1 MAASEERVALAGN
14 EAAALAMKQISP
26 DVVAAYPI
34 TPQTELMQGFAQ
46 YVADRDVETEMI
58 LVESEHSAMS
68 AVIGASASGVRAMTA
83 TSANGLALM
92 WEMLFIAAGYRLP
105 IVMELVSRSLGGP
118 INIHC
123 DHSDAMGARETGWIQ
138 LFSENAQEVYDNT
151 VMAVRIAEHEDVKTP
166 VMVVQDG
173 FITSHTTQVLLTLPD
188 DAVKGFIGSYRP
200 ERTLSDFEHRATFG
214 AMVLPDFYMQV
225 KRQQAAAMAIAPAVM
240 ARVAEDYAD
249 LTGRQYQPIEL
260 YRMEDAEL
268 ALVLLGSAAGT
279 ATAAID
285 ELREDGVR
293 VGMLKIRQFRPF
305 PSAEVAEALSRTKA
319 VAALERTLAFGST
332 LGPIAADVASSLIA
346 SPRIPPLANYVYGLG
361 GRDLTVEDLEQVCG
375 ELAEIAT
382 TGKVKEPVRYVGID

>member
-1 MAASEERVALAGN
+1 MAEHDERVALTGN
-14 EAAALAMKQISP
+14 EAGALAMKQIAP

-46 YVADRDVETEMI
+46 YVADRDVDTEMI

-92 WEMLFIAAGYRLP
+92 WELLFIAAGYRLP

-151 VMAVRIAEHEDVKTP
+151 LMAIRIAESEDVLAP
-166 VMVVQDG
+166 VMIVQDG
-173 FITSHTTQVLLTLPD
+173 FITSHTTQVLSILPD
-188 DAVKGFIGSYRP
+188 EAAKGFVGSYRP
-200 ERTLSDFEHRATFG
+200 GGSLSDFDHRPTYG
-214 AMVLPDFYMQV
+214 AIVLPDFYMQI
-225 KRQQAAAMAIAPAVM
+225 KRQQAAALAVAPSAMAQ
-240 ARVAEDYAD
+240 VADDYAD
-249 LTGRQYQPIEL
+249 LTGRRYQPIEL

-279 ATAAID
+279 AAAAID

-293 VGMLKIRQFRPF
+293 VGMVKIRQFRPF
-305 PSAEVAEALSRTKA
+305 PSAEVAEALSRSKA

-332 LGPIAADVASSLIA
+332 LGPIGADVASSLI
-346 SPRIPPLANYVYGLG
+346 SSSRIPPLANYVYGLG
-361 GRDLTVEDLEQVCG
+361 GRDLTVEDLEEVCSQ
-375 ELAEIAT
+375 LAEVAT
-382 TGKVKEPVRYVGID
+382 TGKVKEPVRYVGVD